1 MRSMR
6 TKLLILAVLLGVW
19 AVIFVLRR
27 PGEPPTR
34 TGPAQT
40 DARVPRAAA
49 GGGGIPK
56 LRADLL
62 NVARAPYPA
71 DVQNFFSAPPP
82 PPPPPPVQ
90 SAVGPGMQGS
100 APALP
105 PPDPFQE
112 EAKQFR
118 YVGFLRAGNSNT
130 AFIVRG
136 QEVHTVPVGSMLG
149 GRFRVM
155 EVQDDG
161 VVLASPAGDKQ
172 VRLSL
177 TGDSAAAPRAPGG
190 PQPGGPQPGGPPP
203 GPAPRGVPQPGV
215 PR

>member
-1 MRSMR
+1 MQSVR
-6 TKLLILAVLLGVW
+6 TKLVILAVLLVVW
-19 AVIFVLRR
+19 VGIFFLRR
-27 PGEPPTR
+27 PGEPPMR

-40 DARVPRAAA
+40 DARTPRAAA

-62 NVARAPYPA
+62 SVARAPYPA
-71 DVQNFFSAPPP
+71 DLQNIFSAPPP
-82 PPPPPPVQ
+82 PPPPPVQ
-90 SAVGPGMQGS
+90 PAVGPGMQAP

-161 VVLASPAGDKQ
+161 VVLASPTGDKQ

-177 TGDSAAAPRAPGG
+177 TADSAAAPRAPG
-190 PQPGGPQPGGPPP
+190 PPA
-203 GPAPRGVPQPGV
+203 GSMPAPRAPGV

>member
-1 MRSMR
+1 MRSVR

-27 PGEPPTR
+27 PAEPPTR
-34 TGPAQT
+34 SGPTTQT
-40 DARVPRAAA
+40 DARIPRAA
-49 GGGGIPK
+49 GGGDMPR

-71 DVQNFFSAPPP
+71 DVQNIFSAPPP
-82 PPPPPPVQ
+82 PAPPPVQ
-90 SAVGPGMQGS
+90 SAVGPGMQAP

-118 YVGFLRAGNSNT
+118 YVGFLRAGNSST

-136 QEVHTVPVGSMLG
+136 QEVHTIPVGAMLG

-161 VVLASPAGDKQ
+161 VVLASPTGDKQ

-177 TGDSAAAPRAPGG
+177 TADSTAAPRAPGA
-190 PQPGGPQPGGPPP
+190 PPP
-203 GPAPRGVPQPGV
+203 GAPR
-215 PR
+215 

>member
-1 MRSMR
+1 MRSVR
-6 TKLLILAVLLGVW
+6 TKLVILAVLLGVW
-19 AVIFVLRR
+19 AIIFVLRR
-27 PGEPPTR
+27 PGESPMRAGPT
-34 TGPAQT
+34 QT
-40 DARVPRAAA
+40 DARTPRAAA
-49 GGGGIPK
+49 GAGGMPR

-71 DVQNFFSAPPP
+71 DVQNIFSTP

-90 SAVGPGMQGS
+90 SAVSSGMQAP

-149 GRFRVM
+149 ERFRVM

-161 VVLASPAGDKQ
+161 VVLASPTGDKQ
-172 VRLSL
+172 VRLAL
-177 TGDSAAAPRAPGG
+177 TGDSTAAPRAPG
-190 PQPGGPQPGGPPP
+190 
-203 GPAPRGVPQPGV
+203 APR
-215 PR
+215 

>member
-1 MRSMR
+1 MRSVR
-6 TKLLILAVLLGVW
+6 TKLVILAVLLAVW
-19 AVIFVLRR
+19 AGIFFLRR

-34 TGPAQT
+34 SGPTQA
-40 DARVPRAAA
+40 DARTPRAAA
-49 GGGGIPK
+49 GGGSIPK

-71 DVQNFFSAPPP
+71 DVQNIFSTPP

-90 SAVGPGMQGS
+90 SAVPPGMQAP

-118 YVGFLRAGNSNT
+118 YVGFLRAGDSNT

-149 GRFRVM
+149 GRFRVLD
-155 EVQDDG
+155 VQDDG
-161 VVLASPAGDKQ
+161 VVLASPTGDKQ

-177 TGDSAAAPRAPGG
+177 TADSTATPRGPGVPPDGTAVRRAPG
-190 PQPGGPQPGGPPP
+190 
-203 GPAPRGVPQPGV
+203 VPQ
-215 PR
+215 

>member
-1 MRSMR
+1 MRSVR
-6 TKLLILAVLLGVW
+6 TKLVILAVLLAVW
-19 AVIFVLRR
+19 AGIFFLRR

-34 TGPAQT
+34 SGPTQT
-40 DARVPRAAA
+40 DARVPRAPA
-49 GGGGIPK
+49 GTGAMPK
-56 LRADLL
+56 LRTDLL
-62 NVARAPYPA
+62 TVARAPYPA
-71 DVQNFFSAPPP
+71 DVQNIFSAPP

-90 SAVGPGMQGS
+90 SAVNPAMQAP

-105 PPDPFQE
+105 PPDLFQE

-118 YVGFLRAGNSNT
+118 YVGFLRAGNANT

-161 VVLASPAGDKQ
+161 VLLASPTGDKQ
-172 VRLSL
+172 VRLAL
-177 TGDSAAAPRAPGG
+177 TGDSTAAPRAPGA
-190 PQPGGPQPGGPPP
+190 PPP
-203 GPAPRGVPQPGV
+203 GAPR
-215 PR
+215 